1 MPVRSTLF
9 EYWRQK
15 EIELGRRLTVAE
27 VARATGSTCF
37 VSISKCRMGRSRFCG
52 MNAEETKNRGQSK
65 APGQVTRGFTL
76 LLPTRIA
83 PVNSGYRV
91 FGSL

>member
-27 VARATGSTCF
+27 VARATGLERNTVKSWLD
-37 VSISKCRMGRSRFCG
+37 
-52 MNAEETKNRGQSK
+52 NRTTRYDQ
-65 APGQVTRGFTL
+65 PVLDVLCEYFQVPDGEIPFLRYE
-76 LLPTRIA
+76 R
-83 PVNSGYRV
+83 RRDKK
-91 FGSL
+91 